1 MMLVTIIL
9 SEIVVTMFL
18 LTLIFRYASFLLSE
32 EPITEGLITENNM
45 HTSLNLILAPASI
58 SHVYR

>member
-18 LTLIFRYASFLLSE
+18 LTLIFRYASFPSFRG
-32 EPITEGLITENNM
+32 TNYGGVDN
-45 HTSLNLILAPASI
+45 
-58 SHVYR
+58 